1 MTIRILAV
9 IAVLGLSTTAVA
21 QDISGTPTFGS
32 VELSTGFTPDP
43 HSVSMAAGGST
54 AVSSDLGANCAG
66 YITDAPDLDLT
77 YNAGDTFPLNIYVV
91 SEADT
96 TLVVNLPDGT
106 WICNDDAEGLN
117 PAINLASPAS
127 GLYNIWVGNYDGTD
141 TPPATL
147 NISELDP
154 QW

>member
-96 TLVVNLPDGT
+96 T
-106 WICNDDAEGLN
+106 
-117 PAINLASPAS
+117 
-127 GLYNIWVGNYDGTD
+127 
-141 TPPATL
+141 
-147 NISELDP
+147 
-154 QW
+154 